1 MKKTARELFE
11 MPMKHGELSDISTL
25 QDVSGANM
33 TVEQAV
39 ILKQMQSAMNGNT
52 EAAMFLQ
59 QVIGEESDDCED
71 TAISDAAKSG
81 DTLKML
87 EALRDKLSSLADKS
101 TNLREVAAISRQ
113 LIDVNDRIDEIKK
126 TQRNKQGENPLNV
139 IRLNSVKKRK
149 AVNL

>member
-1 MKKTARELFE
+1 MKNTARELFE
-11 MPMKHGELSDISTL
+11 MPMKHGDLDDISTL
-25 QDVSGANM
+25 QDVNGANM

-39 ILKQMQSAMNGNT
+39 LLKQMQAAMNGNT

>member
-11 MPMKHGELSDISTL
+11 MPMKHGELADISTL

-39 ILKQMQSAMNGNT
+39 ILKQMQAAMNGNT

-101 TNLREVAAISRQ
+101 TNLREVASISRQ

-139 IRLNSVKKRK
+139 IRLNSVRKRK
-149 AVNL
+149 AAN